1 MKSSI
6 FAFGLIIAAT
16 GAAWAGQPTSNNFYK
31 LETLK
36 PFVTFLGFDRDSQ
49 EVADLQ
55 TRLQNSGTNWHCI
68 SDAKHLRCP
77 LNGDSNAVASNVSFR
92 MPYQNDSGAMLS
104 DFHVT
109 LIAED
114 QATLATL
121 QPTIPVVQ
129 FLGEDWQSVVFA
141 LGKPTNVYDDGSTV
155 QNLYCAAHELPSKPN
170 EPRVARVFIMY
181 VNVARSLGLITS
193 VELAATDQFLP
204 PLAKPSC

>member
-1 MKSSI
+1 MKLSI
-6 FAFGLIIAAT
+6 LVAGLLVAAT

-36 PFVTFLGFDRDSQ
+36 PFVTFLGFDRDKQ

-68 SDAKHLRCP
+68 SDAKRLRCP
-77 LNGDSNAVASNVSFR
+77 LNGDTNAVGSNVMFR
-92 MPYQNDSGAMLS
+92 MPYQSDSGATLS
-104 DFHVT
+104 EFHVT
-109 LIAED
+109 MIAED
-114 QATLATL
+114 QPTLSTL
-121 QPTIPVVQ
+121 QPEIPVVQ

-141 LGKPTNVYDDGSTV
+141 LGKPTNVYDDGTSV
-155 QNLYCAAHELPSKPN
+155 QNLYCASYDLPSKPG
-170 EPRVARVFIMY
+170 EPHVARVYIMY

-193 VELAATDQFLP
+193 VELAAVDQFLP